1 VELKTLND
9 NVQRWM
15 KQFDLQEVSDHLP
28 RSLPASPGFTGLGE
42 VEINDMVNKRFLE
55 LEKQKELERANQ
67 ELIELRERNGELERE
82 LDDLT
87 NVVEAKKQVEYYTAI
102 IGAALPGLAKFFQA
116 TAIGPAL
123 NFLAGTEQSIPP
135 DTSSALEPPV
145 ATAPTDMLCEFIRTL
160 NEQETAT
167 LYLLMAEVEKDRS
180 TIQRV
185 LNYITRQ
192 QTKQDSL

>member
-1 VELKTLND
+1 
-9 NVQRWM
+9 M
-15 KQFDLQEVSDHLP
+15 
-28 RSLPASPGFTGLGE
+28 
-42 VEINDMVNKRFLE
+42 
-55 LEKQKELERANQ
+55 
-67 ELIELRERNGELERE
+67 
-82 LDDLT
+82 
-87 NVVEAKKQVEYYTAI
+87 EYYTAI

-123 NFLAGTEQSIPP
+123 NFLAGTEQSTPP

-145 ATAPTDMLCEFIRTL
+145 ATAQTDMLCEFIRTL